1 MALPSSRSRQYMQP
15 MHLRMLSGLPA
26 LALFMNSGSANWLRP
41 RATKSL
47 TPSSSSFSAVA
58 GNLAKS
64 GSLMVLVAMTGMDS
78 ASLKA
83 LATCFFQPGV

>member
-47 TPSSSSFSAVA
+47 TPSSSKDS
-58 GNLAKS
+58 AKS

>member
-47 TPSSSSFSAVA
+47 TPSSSKDS
-58 GNLAKS
+58 AKS

-78 ASLKA
+78 ASLKD